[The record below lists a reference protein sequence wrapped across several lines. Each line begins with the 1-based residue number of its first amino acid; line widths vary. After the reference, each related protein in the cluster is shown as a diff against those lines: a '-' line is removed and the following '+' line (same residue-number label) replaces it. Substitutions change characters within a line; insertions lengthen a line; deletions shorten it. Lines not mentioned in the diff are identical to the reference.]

1 MVIRMTKIFELLKH
15 LAPEGVLKRSLWEV
29 TIWDKKFNGVEKT
42 KQKTNIEFRHVS
54 AELLKTMSNVGQVK
68 LLSTGNF
75 EGWTTEEIAGNYL
88 NNSEVISIPSGGT
101 ANIKYYSGKF
111 VDSGNIL
118 AVSSDKNSFSLKYVY
133 YWLLNNNSI
142 IQNYF
147 RGSGVKHPDMKG
159 ILELMIPIPPL
170 EIQNEIV
177 RILDNFSK
185 LEAKLE
191 AELEAE
197 LEARTQQ
204 YEYYRNKL
212 LDFSNGFVGVPK
224 IDKMIKEF
232 CPEGVNRFIIS
243 DVFEF
248 RNGYTPSKA
257 KSEYW
262 DNGTIPW
269 FRMEDIRKN
278 GSILNDSIQKVT
290 ILAVKNKPFP
300 KNSIIV
306 GTTATI
312 GVHALITVDS
322 LANQQFT
329 YLMLKKEFN
338 SRVSIKYF
346 YYYMYIIDLWLQNSV
361 TKNGFALVNT
371 NNFKKI
377 EIPLPPLEIQN
388 EIVKILDSFSEL
400 VTSISE
406 GLPAEI
412 KARKQ
417 QYEYYRNKLLNF
429 EEQQ

>member
-1 MVIRMTKIFELLKH
+1 MTKIFELLKN

-29 TIWDKKFNGVEKT
+29 TIWDKKFNGVEKS

-133 YWLLNNNSI
+133 YWLLDNNSI

-185 LEAKLE
+185 LEA
-191 AELEAE
+191 ELEAE
-197 LEARTQQ
+197 LEARKKQ
-204 YEYYRNKL
+204 YNYYSDKKL
-212 LDFSNGFVGVPK
+212 NFDTIKSESKIFVPIQDVIVSLKTGLNPRSNFSLNTADALNYYVT
-224 IDKMIKEF
+224 IKEMDGKNLIF
-232 CPEGVNRFIIS
+232 SDKTDKVNNVALKLINARSNLEKNDILFS
-243 DVFEF
+243 
-248 RNGYTPSKA
+248 
-257 KSEYW
+257 
-262 DNGTIPW
+262 GT
-269 FRMEDIRKN
+269 
-278 GSILNDSIQKVT
+278 G
-290 ILAVKNKPFP
+290 
-300 KNSIIV
+300 
-306 GTTATI
+306 TI
-312 GVHALITVDS
+312 GV
-322 LANQQFT
+322 T
-329 YLMLKKEFN
+329 YLINETPKNWNIKEGIYVIKPNMNKIHPNYLVHILN
-338 SRVSIKYF
+338 SNY
-346 YYYMYIIDLWLQNSV
+346 
-361 TKNGFALVNT
+361 
-371 NNFKKI
+371 FKKQYVSKIAGSAVVSLPMRDFRNILVPVPSI
-377 EIPLPPLEIQN
+377 EMQIYIAR
-388 EIVKILDSFSEL
+388 KLDSFRSL
-400 VTSISE
+400 IMDLSE

-417 QYEYYRNKLLNF
+417 QYEYFRNKLLNF
-429 EEQQ
+429 KERQ